1 MSAAPA
7 CACLLLHGFAGT
19 PFEMESLTP
28 GLEALGCTVELPLLP
43 GHGAGAAAFR
53 KTFFPDWLAFAE
65 QRFLALCQSHDQV
78 IPIGFSMGGC
88 LALTIA
94 ARHSG
99 RPQLAG
105 VAALSPPHTILRFPP
120 RSKKDVWLWLT
131 PLLQYLRPEVPISSP
146 KQASLAAAPF
156 QGLESPLCLPQLW
169 SLIKG
174 SRLMRRELPKL
185 TRPLF
190 LIYDLNDQVC
200 PPENALRI
208 ARDCASKDVTLRWL
222 RITERAGSR
231 HLITTHRQSRDQAA
245 AATAAFVR
253 RLLGGSE
260 KS

>member
-19 PFEMESLTP
+19 PFEMEPLAP
-28 GLEALGCTVELPLLP
+28 GLEALGCSVDLPLLP
-43 GHGAGAAAFR
+43 GHGAGLAAFR
-53 KTFFPDWLAFAE
+53 KSFFPDWLHFAE
-65 QRFLALCQSHDQV
+65 QRFLTLCQSHDKV

-94 ARHSG
+94 ARNSS

-120 RSKKDVWLWLT
+120 QSKKDLWLWLT
-131 PLLQYLRPEVPISSP
+131 PLLQYLRPEVPISQNP
-146 KQASLAAAPF
+146 ASLAAAPF

-174 SRLMRRELPKL
+174 SGLMRRELPKL

-190 LIYDLNDQVC
+190 LIYDLNDHVC

-208 ARDCASKDVTLRWL
+208 ARGCASTDVTLRWL

-231 HLITTHRQSRDQAA
+231 HRITTHRQSRDLAA

-253 RLLGGSE
+253 RLLNPTD
-260 KS
+260 